1 MGKPA
6 CTGSALPQVQRRTNR
21 VYRSLIGS
29 ALCRTAGSTVSG
41 LGGSGGG
48 LGGLGG
54 DWDILDTL
62 CLVRFRKPRTVQL
75 AGSHLLFCPDQDFLG
90 SPLALLP
97 LRELL
102 KDSGVLREPLDLL
115 EQVAEVG
122 NLGHALRAAV
132 LLDKCERIS
141 RLRELECGGVLGDDL
156 LHCLDCLREGQSA
169 ALGIIEQL
177 VPRCGLPM

>member
-90 SPLALLP
+90 SPLALHCENSS
-97 LRELL
+97 RT
-102 KDSGVLREPLDLL
+102 
-115 EQVAEVG
+115 VAYCG
-122 NLGHALRAAV
+122 SHLISL
-132 LLDKCERIS
+132 S
-141 RLRELECGGVLGDDL
+141 RLRKLVISVTPFAPPSSSTSASALVASASL
-156 LHCLDCLREGQSA
+156 SA
-169 ALGIIEQL
+169 AGFV
-177 VPRCGLPM
+177 VPC